1 MLRNKN
7 TFKRLR
13 NVIILGLILITMLGI
28 YNNTIRNSKAESIAE
43 VTVEMID
50 KKQLLDNKPVVVN
63 ATIIEGSEE
72 RRGKHI

>member
-7 TFKRLR
+7 ALKRLR

-43 VTVEMID
+43 VTVEMVD
-50 KKQLLDNKPVVVN
+50 KKQLLENKPVVVN

-72 RRGKHI
+72 RRRKYI